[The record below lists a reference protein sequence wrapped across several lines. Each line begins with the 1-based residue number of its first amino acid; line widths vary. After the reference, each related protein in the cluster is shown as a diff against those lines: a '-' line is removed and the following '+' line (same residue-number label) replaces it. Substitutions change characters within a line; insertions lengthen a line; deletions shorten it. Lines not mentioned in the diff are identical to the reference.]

1 MQSFPLLAFVAVAAV
16 PSALYAQQNTDAP
29 ANPANQAVQSANPN
43 APTAPNQPKSV
54 LSTTDTVTVVAVG
67 ETRDEQ
73 SISSKVLLDAA
84 PGTSPIS
91 ILARLPSVSVTSA
104 DPYGAYEWAL
114 RISVRGFN
122 QNQLGFTL
130 DDVPLGDMSYGN
142 LNGLHISRAIINE
155 NLGNVTLSQGT
166 ASLETASTSN
176 LGGAIQF
183 FSAEPDD
190 RRHLDIR
197 QSGGSWNTVRT
208 YGKFD
213 SGKMRYGTK
222 FYLSGVYQHGNKW
235 KGQDVNGNGEIA
247 QRYYQFNARLSQPLG
262 NAGVFTFFADY
273 SNRGEVDYQDL
284 NKVWTHQLGYNWDNN
299 LTWGQAL
306 QTANAYNYQGKTG
319 FPVFPTLSTSFPSP
333 ISSLQNSPTDLTNDP
348 QDAAYFGASGLRKDF
363 LTYASVKSALG
374 SHLVVKATGYGHR
387 NDGRGLWFTPYLPSF
402 DTTYNP
408 VSPISLRTS
417 EYGISRGGFL
427 ASLAYEAGRNRLEGG
442 AWWEIETFDLARRF
456 YGTTLAS
463 PMHSLYSFPS
473 NPFYTQWAYNFP
485 STVYQFHLQ
494 DSFKITQALTLQAGF
509 KSVETNQ
516 RGELVGFN
524 QGLNL
529 APRAIS
535 TNYAQGSLQS
545 GGAFLPQIGVDWKFR
560 PNDEIFADV
569 AENAR
574 AFQAGGPG
582 FGTSP
587 WGTSQAGFNALT
599 NNLKSERSWSEEVG
613 YRHSDSKLQLQA
625 NYFHVNF
632 SNRLLAIQ
640 QGPSIAGNA
649 SLLSNVGDVTT
660 NGVDGAA
667 SYRLNSGWTLY
678 NGLTYSRSTYDS
690 NYTTGGNTILT
701 GGKVVV
707 DAPQFLWKNSLAYNR
722 RAFDAHIGSDFMS
735 KRYFTYTDDNFVDGR
750 FLTDFG
756 TSYHIDEAG
765 ILNQLR
771 LQFNIYNLANATYYS
786 TVGTNGFI
794 ASDPT
799 SVSNNTLQVGA
810 PRTYSGTFTVR
821 F

>member
-1 MQSFPLLAFVAVAAV
+1 MRSLPFLAVIAVAGM
-16 PSALYAQQNTDAP
+16 PLNLQAQQTTTALADPAGQAVQA
-29 ANPANQAVQSANPN
+29 ANPAASAD
-43 APTAPNQPKSV
+43 PNQPKPV
-54 LSTTDTVTVVAVG
+54 LSTTDTVTVVASG

-84 PGTSPIS
+84 PGTSPIA

-130 DDVPLGDMSYGN
+130 DEVPLGDMSYGN
-142 LNGLHISRAIINE
+142 LNGLHISRAIIDE
-155 NLGNVTLSQGT
+155 NLGDITLSQGT

-176 LGGAIQF
+176 LGGAVQF

-222 FYLSGVYQHGNKW
+222 FYVSGVYQHGDKW
-235 KGQDVNGNGEIA
+235 KGQDLNGNGQIG
-247 QRYYQFNARLSQPLG
+247 QHYYQFNGRLTQPVGSQGL
-262 NAGVFTFFADY
+262 FTFFADY
-273 SNRGEVDYQDL
+273 SNRAEVDYQDL
-284 NKVWTHQLGYNWDNN
+284 NKVWTHQLGYKWDNN

-306 QTANAYNYQGKTG
+306 QTANAYNFQGQTG
-319 FPVFPTLSTSFPSP
+319 LPVFSNLSTSFPAP
-333 ISSLQNSPTDLTNDP
+333 INSLQTASGDLTLDP
-348 QDAAYFGASGLRKDF
+348 QDAAYYGASGLRKDF
-363 LTYASVKSALG
+363 LSYASYKTAIGTHYTFKLT
-374 SHLVVKATGYGHR
+374 AYGHR
-387 NDGRGLWFTPYLPSF
+387 NDGRGLWFTPYLSSF
-402 DTTYNP
+402 DNFGNP

-417 EYGISRGGFL
+417 EYGITRGGFL
-427 ASLAYEAGRNRLEGG
+427 TSVAWESGRNRLEGG
-442 AWWEIETFDLARRF
+442 GWFEKESFDLARRF

-463 PMHSLYSFPS
+463 PVHSLYSFPS

-485 STVYQFHLQ
+485 STVYQLHLQ
-494 DSFKITQALTLQAGF
+494 DSFKVKPSLTLAAGF
-509 KSVETNQ
+509 KAVETNQ
-516 RGELVGFN
+516 TGNLTGFN

-529 APRAIS
+529 APS
-535 TNYAQGSLQS
+535 TLASKYAQGSLQS
-545 GGAFLPQIGVDWKFR
+545 GGAFLPQLGVDWKFR
-560 PNDEIFADV
+560 PNDEMFADV

-599 NNLKSERSWSEEVG
+599 SNLKSERSWSEEVG
-613 YRHSDSKLQLQA
+613 YRHSDNKLQLQA

-649 SLLSNVGDVTT
+649 SLLSNVGGVTT

-667 SYRLNSGWTLY
+667 SYRLNGGWTLY

-690 NYTTGGNTILT
+690 NYITGGNTILT

-722 RAFDAHIGSDFMS
+722 GAFDAHIGSDFMS
-735 KRYFTYTDDNFVDGR
+735 RRYFTYTDDNFVDGR
-750 FLTDFG
+750 FLADFG

-765 ILNQLR
+765 VFNQLR

-810 PRTYSGTFTVR
+810 PRTYSGTFSVR